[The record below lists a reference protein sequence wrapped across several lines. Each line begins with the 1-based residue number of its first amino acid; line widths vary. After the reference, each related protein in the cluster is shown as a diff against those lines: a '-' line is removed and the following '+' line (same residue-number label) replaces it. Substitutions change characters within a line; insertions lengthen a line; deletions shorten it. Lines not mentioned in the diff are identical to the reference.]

1 MTKQYIR
8 PAADE
13 GRGRHR
19 QEEVRTS
26 HLSWACALMARLEK
40 GIFLTP
46 LRTDLTKTLHK
57 TFPPCQLPTE
67 PGMVAACQEEPGV
80 ALGHLTGR
88 SAGTPHVVGRGRVE
102 EGEQQEIDGF

>member
-1 MTKQYIR
+1 MTKQYIQ

-13 GRGRHR
+13 GRGGQRR
-19 QEEVRTS
+19 EEVRTS
-26 HLSWACALMARLEK
+26 HPSQACTLMACLEK

-57 TFPPCQLPTE
+57 MFPPRQLLTE

-80 ALGHLTGR
+80 APGHPMGH
-88 SAGTPHVVGRGRVE
+88 SAGTPYVVGRGRVE
-102 EGEQQEIDGF
+102 EGEEQGIDRF